1 MTMAKDRAE
10 SLASLDNLDISA
22 KVQHCGLLLKRP
34 FGHASSRWQ
43 KRFFIVKE
51 GFLLYYAEAE
61 KKNFERRRQFN
72 IHPKGVI
79 PLGDCTILPAE
90 EAGQPFTIHINHEDF
105 SQTVALATD
114 SEPDR
119 DKWVEILQSSGRVTW
134 KNAQLGEAM
143 IQTLEQQ
150 GLQMAKEKQ
159 EYINQIHTQVHE
171 LCNEREEKEELER
184 ITKELEEEKR
194 KVEKVAEQLRMEQEN
209 VRTELDQTV
218 EALKTI
224 EDEKLSLH
232 TTTSD
237 LQHRLQFLA
246 DEKEKI
252 LAEVEEKERLTQK
265 LADENTSLA
274 RTTDSFKGT
283 LKDIEDKMRS
293 IEQEKEEAAQR
304 LLEKEELARQLERE
318 KDSYSVQA
326 QELQSSLDDLSA
338 QKEMTESELR
348 EEVVARLNT
357 EKRLRQAEDALER
370 LDLALRDLIS
380 EQKAANGN
388 RSSQMVADVGSLKTT
403 FRTLEAQQALDR
415 LEVTVAECALQC
427 NDLMNLECQCQIIA
441 DIATLRQFFE
451 ECAQEARV
459 DADKPVIMKNALH
472 ARKNYVRKAATIRFK
487 RTKSTSSASASS
499 SRHKGP
505 FSPCSASRAARMV
518 TSDPQ
523 LRHSMIGT
531 LAEVERDLQ
540 VMYKD
545 QV

>member
-1 MTMAKDRAE
+1 MTMTKDRAE

-34 FGHASSRWQ
+34 FGHPSSRWQ
-43 KRFFIVKE
+43 KRFFIIKE

-79 PLGDCTILPAE
+79 PLGDCTIQPAE
-90 EAGQPFTIHINHEDF
+90 EAGQPFAIHINHEDF

-114 SEPDR
+114 SELDR

-171 LCNEREEKEELER
+171 LCSEREEKEELER
-184 ITKELEEEKR
+184 ITKELEEEKK
-194 KVEKVAEQLRMEQEN
+194 KVEKVAEQLSMEQEN

-218 EALKTI
+218 EALKAI
-224 EDEKLSLH
+224 EEEKQSLH

-237 LQHRLQFLA
+237 LQHSL
-246 DEKEKI
+246 
-252 LAEVEEKERLTQK
+252 QK

-274 RTTDSFKGT
+274 KTTNSFKGT

-318 KDSYSVQA
+318 KDSYSAQA

-380 EQKAANGN
+380 EQKASNGN

-441 DIATLRQFFE
+441 DIATIRQFFE
-451 ECAQEARV
+451 ECAQEAKV

-487 RTKSTSSASASS
+487 RTKSTSSASAPS
-499 SRHKGP
+499 SRQKGL
-505 FSPCSASRAARMV
+505 FSPCSARRTARMV
-518 TSDPQ
+518 NSDPQ

>member
-1 MTMAKDRAE
+1 M
-10 SLASLDNLDISA
+10 
-22 KVQHCGLLLKRP
+22 
-34 FGHASSRWQ
+34 SRYSWKQ
-43 KRFFIVKE
+43 EF
-51 GFLLYYAEAE
+51 
-61 KKNFERRRQFN
+61 NFNSRRVN
-72 IHPKGVI
+72 
-79 PLGDCTILPAE
+79 PACSPSFVVFP
-90 EAGQPFTIHINHEDF
+90 Q
-105 SQTVALATD
+105 QTVALATD

-184 ITKELEEEKR
+184 ITKELEEEKS
-194 KVEKVAEQLRMEQEN
+194 KVEKVAEQLRTEQDN

-218 EALKTI
+218 EALKAI
-224 EDEKLSLH
+224 EDEKQSLN

-237 LQHRLQFLA
+237 LQLRLQFLA
-246 DEKEKI
+246 DEKNKI
-252 LAEVEEKERLTQK
+252 LAEVEEKEKLTQK
-265 LADENTSLA
+265 LADENSSLA

-293 IEQEKEEAAQR
+293 IAQEKEEAAQR

-370 LDLALRDLIS
+370 LDLALRDLIG

-388 RSSQMVADVGSLKTT
+388 RSSQMVADVGSLKKY
-403 FRTLEAQQALDR
+403 
-415 LEVTVAECALQC
+415 
-427 NDLMNLECQCQIIA
+427 
-441 DIATLRQFFE
+441 FE

-487 RTKSTSSASASS
+487 RAKSTSSASAPS
-499 SRHKGP
+499 SRHKEA
-505 FSPCSASRAARMV
+505 FSPCSARRAARMV

-523 LRHSMIGT
+523 LRHSMIDT
-531 LAEVERDLQ
+531 LAEVERDLK